1 MRYDYKKLSSDLS
14 ANRTAS
20 MRSREIRIL
29 SLGRVKEY
37 MTGFREA
44 NKKLRQTNATTER
57 INNLTFKKLRN
68 KYKNKYKQL

>member
-1 MRYDYKKLSSDLS
+1 
-14 ANRTAS
+14 

-44 NKKLRQTNATTER
+44 NKKLRQTSATTER